1 MQASAYEDLHKTI
14 LKNHSINCKYMDS
27 DWQYCKSEHPVHLEG
42 RLWWQF
48 HFMRRDKLACCL
60 LYLS

>member
-1 MQASAYEDLHKTI
+1 
-14 LKNHSINCKYMDS
+14 MDS